1 MNENAE
7 RDRIKTIINS
17 DAGRAMPTLANALA
31 FDSAVSADAAAKIL
45 TAAKADIDQGIAQ
58 ANAQSE
64 LSAGALGRSFADHKA
79 GSGTL
84 GLVDGGIATDAAEA
98 GWKSAVESAN
108 QRFESG
114 SA

>member
-7 RDRIKTIINS
+7 RVRIKAIVAS
-17 DAGRAMPTLANALA
+17 DIGKALPRLANMLA
-31 FDSAVSADAAAKIL
+31 FDTAVSADAAGKIL
-45 TAAKADIDQGIAQ
+45 AAAKADIDQAIAQ
-58 ANAQSE
+58 ANVQGE
-64 LSAGALGRSFADHKA
+64 LSAGTLGRSFADHKA

-84 GLVDGGIATDAAEA
+84 GLGDGGIATDAAEA
-98 GWKSAVESAN
+98 GWKSAVKSAN